1 MPHLHIISVDFDGIG
16 DGELLY
22 NEASR
27 DSFDVDCAADED
39 ATAVDMA
46 VRYIDGEVP
55 VAVEPDVIPGV
66 PSWFSGRDDAEV
78 GTEWYVGLEGFTTK
92 ERAEIGRR
100 VYR

>member
-1 MPHLHIISVDFDGIG
+1 
-16 DGELLY
+16 
-22 NEASR
+22 
-27 DSFDVDCAADED
+27 
-39 ATAVDMA
+39 
-46 VRYIDGEVP
+46 VP

-78 GTEWYVGLEGFTTK
+78 GTEWYVGLEGFTTE